1 MKHFTHKELASKDN
15 NVVELHP
22 VFELELERLRDAWG
36 KPMKVNSCCRSVEHN
51 KAVGGHKNSLH
62 LYEGR
67 PGEEGTAA
75 IDIAF
80 NNSPEKM
87 ELAVMAWDMG
97 WSIGFARTFL
107 HLDRRTEVRG
117 LDKTIFTY

>member
-51 KAVGGHKNSLH
+51 KAVGGHPASLH

-67 PGEEGTAA
+67 PGELGTAA

-87 ELAVMAWDMG
+87 ELAVMAWDLG